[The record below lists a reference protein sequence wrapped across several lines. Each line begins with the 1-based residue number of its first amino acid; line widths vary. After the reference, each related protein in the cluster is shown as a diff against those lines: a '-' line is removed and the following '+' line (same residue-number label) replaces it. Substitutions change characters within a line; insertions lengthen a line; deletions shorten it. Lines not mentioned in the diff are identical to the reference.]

1 MRYFENNFYCQKHSF
16 ASEPL
21 REISKIICAHL
32 YYFKWLHPFP
42 NFNYLLLQ
50 NFSRLTKYIS
60 NAYLFFFFSK
70 LLFFIVGILSSV
82 CVYVGRCL
90 LYLIYFCLKKIQ
102 ISLHCES
109 IIWREVG
116 GRFRMGNTCIPV
128 ADSFCLCF

>member
-60 NAYLFFFFSK
+60 NSYLFFFQIVILYCGDIVICVCLCGQMSA
-70 LLFFIVGILSSV
+70 FFE
-82 CVYVGRCL
+82 
-90 LYLIYFCLKKIQ
+90 IYFCLKKIQ

-116 GRFRMGNTCIPV
+116 GGFRMGNTCIPV
-128 ADSFCLCF
+128 ADSFCVCF

>member
-16 ASEPL
+16 SSEPL

-60 NAYLFFFFSK
+60 NSYLFFFQIVILYCGDIVICVCLCGQMSA
-70 LLFFIVGILSSV
+70 FFE
-82 CVYVGRCL
+82 
-90 LYLIYFCLKKIQ
+90 IYFCLKKIQ

-116 GRFRMGNTCIPV
+116 GGFRMGNTCIPV
-128 ADSFCLCF
+128 VDSFCVCF